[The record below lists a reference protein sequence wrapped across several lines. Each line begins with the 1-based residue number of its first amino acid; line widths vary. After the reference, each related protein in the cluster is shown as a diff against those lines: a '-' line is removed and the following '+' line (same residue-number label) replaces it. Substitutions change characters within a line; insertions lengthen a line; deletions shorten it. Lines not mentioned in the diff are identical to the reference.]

1 MPDSES
7 DAEHESMIS
16 RWIDK
21 LLGLAQV
28 IVVLSSVASVLTVFA
43 TAWWVAD
50 LCSNLRIQWMLAL
63 ACGAILFAG
72 IRRWKQA
79 VFCVAM
85 VGLHVPAFI
94 TGFGAAPIAPVGGDA
109 ETDSFSVATFNV
121 LTSNDNYAAVEQQL
135 IDSNAD
141 VIAVLELSAGL
152 ERHLGN
158 RFAKAYPW
166 SRTEVPQNGNFGI
179 GLYSKHE
186 WKSARIFIL
195 NDERIPSIEAELV
208 INGRPVYAVATHTLP
223 PMGEYGFRH
232 RNSHLKQLVDRISR
246 RTSTAGNVTP
256 GKSDTVIVMGDLNLT
271 PWSPHFEEFCSNSG
285 LNRRGQGVW
294 PTWYAYSAF
303 PFGLVLDHVLTS
315 NDLSCI
321 SHRISPAAGSD
332 HRMVTVGL
340 TFAE

>member
-1 MPDSES
+1 MPDSET
-7 DAEHESMIS
+7 DVEDVSMIS

-28 IVVLSSVASVLTVFA
+28 IVVLSSAASVLTVFA
-43 TAWWVAD
+43 TKWWVAD
-50 LCSNLRIQWMLAL
+50 LSSNLRIQWMFAL
-63 ACGAILFAG
+63 TCGAILFTG
-72 IRRWKQA
+72 TRRWTQA
-79 VFCVAM
+79 VSCAVM
-85 VGLHVPAFI
+85 VGLHIPAVI
-94 TGFGAAPIAPVGGDA
+94 AGFGEAPIAPVSGGA
-109 ETDSFSVATFNV
+109 QANSFSVATFNV
-121 LTSNDNYAAVEQQL
+121 LTSNENYAAVEQQL

-141 VIAVLELSAGL
+141 IIAILELSDGL

-223 PMGEYGFRH
+223 PIGEYGFRH
-232 RNSHLKQLVDRISR
+232 RGKHLDQLVDRISS
-246 RTSTAGNVTP
+246 RTPLAGEAGI
-256 GKSDTVIVMGDLNLT
+256 GKSGAVIVMGDLNLT
-271 PWSPHFEEFCSNSG
+271 PWSPHFEKFCSNSG
-285 LNRRGQGVW
+285 LNRRGRGVW
-294 PTWYAYSAF
+294 PTWYAFPTF
-303 PFGLVLDHVLTS
+303 PFGLVLDHVLSS
-315 NDLSCI
+315 NDLSYI
-321 SHRISPAAGSD
+321 SHKISPAAGSD

-340 TFAE
+340 TFVQ